1 MRLLALFTS
10 LFLLAPTLAP
20 AAAPTPYDNNPA
32 AAHFAELNG
41 IRLYYETYG
50 EGAPLVILHGNGG
63 DLSSLSAQIDFFR
76 THRLVIAIDSRAHG
90 HSTMDRQELTYD
102 LMADD
107 VAALL
112 LQLKT
117 GPADILGWSDGGIVA
132 LALAIRH
139 PACVRRLAI
148 TGANTRADALAPED
162 LAGMRKDLAEIDDMI
177 SKGNTTKDWPR
188 LRQLTTLMLF
198 HPNMT
203 RAELAS
209 IKAPVLVMAGDH
221 DMIPE
226 PHTREIAN
234 SIPHATLHIF
244 PDSSHSVAREHP
256 ELFNARVEAFLSTP

>member
-1 MRLLALFTS
+1 MRLLLT
-10 LFLLAPTLAP
+10 LFLLAVTCTARVS
-20 AAAPTPYDNNPA
+20 AANPPYHDNPA
-32 AAHFAELNG
+32 AAHYAALNG
-41 IRLYYETYG
+41 IRLYYEVYG
-50 EGAPLVILHGNGG
+50 EGTPLVLLHGNGG

-76 THRLVIAIDSRAHG
+76 THRRVIAIDSRAHG
-90 HSTMDRQELTYD
+90 HSTMDKQELTYD

-139 PACVRRLAI
+139 PACVHRLAI
-148 TGANTRADALAPED
+148 TGANTRADALTPSD
-162 LAGMRKDLAEIDDMI
+162 LAEMRKDLAEIDDMI
-177 SKGNTTKDWPR
+177 AKGNTAKDWPR
-188 LRQLTTLMLF
+188 LRQHTTLMLF

-203 RAELAS
+203 KAELAS

-226 PHTREIAN
+226 VHTREIAASLPN
-234 SIPHATLHIF
+234 ATLHIF
-244 PDSSHSVAREHP
+244 PDSSHSVAKEHP
-256 ELFNARVEAFLSTP
+256 ELFNPAVEAFLSQP